1 MITRI
6 AFAFALESLISG
18 NSFAGD
24 DPFCGKWK
32 VNFAKSK
39 VTGQQMKMEELEGN
53 KIRFNGSSAI
63 SVQNYGA
70 RGALSAIGL
79 AKYGSTRQRRSW
91 KLARPYIWRFTSLS
105 RLTWPST

>member
-1 MITRI
+1 MT
-6 AFAFALESLISG
+6 L
-18 NSFAGD
+18 N
-24 DPFCGKWK
+24 
-32 VNFAKSK
+32 
-39 VTGQQMKMEELEGN
+39 ELKDKRN
-53 KIRFNGSSAI
+53 KLLHDAQNVLLGENVDGEKRSWFWQLQLGSSAI

-91 KLARPYIWRFTSLS
+91 KLARPYILRFTSLS